1 MINPN
6 KRMMVA
12 PPMAQ
17 VVHTMLA
24 QALFVPPSLSASSR
38 EKVPRLEHEPR
49 YERSSWP
56 DRDWTP

>member
-38 EKVPRLEHEPR
+38 EKVPAW
-49 YERSSWP
+49 STS
-56 DRDWTP
+56 RDY